1 MADNVRLVTF
11 NGENV
16 TPQDDAIYH
25 DAAIR
30 QSGIIYGATPTI
42 SGANGIHLDM
52 GFGIIKGRFFEVF
65 DHTLTVPLSPSGTQQ
80 GRVIARLDLSNAD
93 EPFTIEAQTGTL
105 PALVQEDDVN
115 INNGVYEILLATFTI
130 NATSISNLV
139 AAYDIIDNPYDHFD
153 TLADL
158 CAACRSAGPNKVV
171 IGTASYALNVAL
183 CDWTDEYLES
193 DGVVIAHTG
202 DDLGYASFLFF
213 NTYGAHC
220 GCGTFDPSQ
229 DTVRGKAKAFATEH
243 DVDLCAPK
251 THVSS
256 TTKYGAGNANQFG
269 HVKLSDS
276 YTSSGGA
283 ASASVG
289 ASSKAVYDA
298 YTALNNKTNTILKK
312 TRYQL
317 AANTLNVAA
326 GANESALLSY
336 TVPSGYTAYAVT
348 DVRSNSAKCALLGY
362 NLDTNNNQVK
372 VTVLNVT
379 DSAANGIR
387 PEATVLFVKS
397 SLL

>member
-11 NGENV
+11 NAQNV

-25 DAAIR
+25 DAAVR
-30 QSGIIYGATPTI
+30 QNGIIYGVASTV
-42 SGANGIHLDM
+42 SGTNGIHIDM

-105 PALVQEDDVN
+105 PALVQDDDVN
-115 INNGVYEILLATFTI
+115 ITNGVFEILLARFSVDSTT
-130 NATSISNLV
+130 ISNLQD
-139 AAYDIIDNPYDHFD
+139 AHTIIDTPYDHFERID
-153 TLADL
+153 DL
-158 CAACRSAGPNKVV
+158 FDACSEAGFGKVV
-171 IGTASYALNVAL
+171 IGSAGGLLIRDLVVWDTTYDDGYGLVVAQTGMDAQNGDTPVL
-183 CDWTDEYLES
+183 
-193 DGVVIAHTG
+193 VVSAG
-202 DDLGYASFLFF
+202 G
-213 NTYGAHC
+213 
-220 GCGTFDPSQ
+220 GCGVANIHVPWRRVLRKANAYATFGSVP
-229 DTVRGKAKAFATEH
+229 
-243 DVDLCAPK
+243 PK
-251 THVSS
+251 QHSNGIVSE
-256 TTKYGAGNANQFG
+256 YGGGTAYLFG
-269 HVKLSDS
+269 HVKLSDD

-326 GANESALLSY
+326 GENKDALLAY